1 MTVTGC
7 VGTCKTLLLRWKVVG
22 EERFFERIF
31 SDFQIEGIIDV
42 EGLIDEWE
50 VDQRDKENQNGSR

>member
-7 VGTCKTLLLRWKVVG
+7 VGTCETLLLCGKVVW

-31 SDFQIEGIIDV
+31 SDFQIKGIIDV
-42 EGLIDEWE
+42 KGLVDEWE
-50 VDQRDKENQNGSR
+50 VGQRDKENQNGFR

>member
-7 VGTCKTLLLRWKVVG
+7 VGTCKTLLFRWEVVG
-22 EERFFERIF
+22 EERCFERIF
-31 SDFQIEGIIDV
+31 SDFQVEGIIDV

-50 VDQRDKENQNGSR
+50 VGQRDKENQNDLR